1 MNKQSLIASIAE
13 LSGLS
18 KADSLR
24 ALEAM
29 IQSIQKGL
37 KEGKKVS
44 LVGFG
49 SFSVSQR
56 SAREGHNPLT
66 GKTLKIPAKKYP
78 KFKAGKM
85 LKEAI
90 S

>member
-1 MNKQSLIASIAE
+1 MNKQSLISSIAE
-13 LSGLS
+13 LPDLS
-18 KADSLR
+18 KTDSTR

-49 SFSVSQR
+49 SFTVSQR
-56 SAREGHNPLT
+56 SARDGHNSQT
-66 GKTLKIPAKKYP
+66 GKTIKIPAKKYP
-78 KFKAGKM
+78 KFKTGKI
-85 LKEAI
+85 LKEAL